1 VEKQLTLWPAVGRP
15 PKVTRKKGLRDLRI
29 EIEYL
34 KTQIESAKELLITY
48 GGLFDETAK

>member
-1 VEKQLTLWPAVGRP
+1 VEKQMTLWPAVGRP

-34 KTQIESAKELLITY
+34 RAQIESAKALLITY
-48 GGLFDETAK
+48 GGLFDETAR